1 MRCKNWSCPTCQLH
15 PRAEVLR
22 FGSSMGQVEASGFV
36 AYDPDLDKIIVA
48 FSGTRVTDIASW

>member
-1 MRCKNWSCPTCQLH
+1 
-15 PRAEVLR
+15 
-22 FGSSMGQVEASGFV
+22 MGQVEASGFV